1 TEVLLARSAMKRLI
15 DPDEVAGAVAFLC
28 SPEAMSITG
37 TQLTVDGGWT
47 AS

>member
-1 TEVLLARSAMKRLI
+1 MKRLI
-15 DPDEVAGAVAFLC
+15 DPDEVVAGAVAFLR